1 MAFSQE
7 ENALIRQSLLAEGR
21 RRAVTVGM
29 RKTSVEQLT
38 EAAGISKG
46 SFYKYF
52 ESKEMLFLAVL
63 EDIHTEVYQVARD
76 TLEAGRDLPPE
87 DCAAETLLA
96 ACRCLSETGAMRFL
110 EADAAD
116 LLRRLKAE
124 HYHDDETHIRALLE
138 ESGLSPRGGTE
149 LAAATVRGLVLT
161 VSHREQIGEQY
172 PKVLETLVRGACREL
187 FGEE

>member
-1 MAFSQE
+1 MDRIQKNFGFGFMRLPMAGEEVDISQTTKMVD
-7 ENALIRQSLLAEGR
+7 A
-21 RRAVTVGM
+21 
-29 RKTSVEQLT
+29 
-38 EAAGISKG
+38 
-46 SFYKYF
+46 
-52 ESKEMLFLAVL
+52 
-63 EDIHTEVYQVARD
+63 
-76 TLEAGRDLPPE
+76 
-87 DCAAETLLA
+87 
-96 ACRCLSETGAMRFL
+96 FL

-116 LLRRLKAE
+116 LLRRLPPRLKAE

-172 PKVLETLVRGACREL
+172 PKVVETLVRGACREL

>member
-21 RRAVTVGM
+21 RCAVTVGM

-52 ESKEMLFLAVL
+52 ASKEMLFLAVL
-63 EDIHTEVYQVARD
+63 EDIHTEVYQVAREA
-76 TLEAGRDLPPE
+76 LEAGRDLPPE
-87 DCAAETLLA
+87 DRTAETLLA
-96 ACRCLSETGAMRFL
+96 ACRRLSETGAMRFL
-110 EADAAD
+110 EADAAY
-116 LLRRLKAE
+116 LLRRLPPQLKTE

-138 ESGLSPRGGTE
+138 ESGLSPG
-149 LAAATVRGLVLT
+149 AAWSWPPPLSGD
-161 VSHREQIGEQY
+161 
-172 PKVLETLVRGACREL
+172 
-187 FGEE
+187 

>member
-21 RRAVTVGM
+21 RCAVTVGM

-63 EDIHTEVYQVARD
+63 EDIHTEDYQVAREA
-76 TLEAGRDLPPE
+76 LEAGRVLRQ
-87 DCAAETLLA
+87 AKLN
-96 ACRCLSETGAMRFL
+96 
-110 EADAAD
+110 
-116 LLRRLKAE
+116 RRLAE
-124 HYHDDETHIRALLE
+124 FIRQET
-138 ESGLSPRGGTE
+138 RG
-149 LAAATVRGLVLT
+149 
-161 VSHREQIGEQY
+161 
-172 PKVLETLVRGACREL
+172 
-187 FGEE
+187 